1 MMDLNIGEQNNS
13 LLNYIQQVSLEKNVF
28 QKLEYTDII
37 INALNDDI
45 KKKVKAKEFQ
55 RYIHNLYAD
64 DEFMRKLEYVST
76 IKDNVESS
84 LEYFGFD
91 YASAPDFTY
100 QKETEERIK
109 EIRKELAKFFGTLLK
124 EMNKGVELEL

>member
-1 MMDLNIGEQNNS
+1 MDFNLGEQNNS

-37 INALNDDI
+37 INALDDDI
-45 KKKVKAKEFQ
+45 KKRVKAKEFQ
-55 RYIHNLYAD
+55 KYIHELYAD

-76 IKDNVESS
+76 VKENVESS

-100 QKETEERIK
+100 QKETEEKIK
-109 EIRKELAKFFGTLLK
+109 EIRKELSRFFGSLIK
-124 EMNKGVELEL
+124 EMSKGVELEL